1 MNDEAA
7 ITNLLYRYAELI
19 DAGDFAAAA
28 QLFRYATL
36 TSRDA
41 QGDYYQSD
49 HEQLLQRWRELIKG
63 YPSGRPETK
72 HLVTNPIVE
81 VEGDAATARSY
92 YTVLQQLGESP
103 VNVLASGRYH
113 DRFERVDGAWRFTH
127 RDYTLMDLRGDL
139 SSHLELSRFRARDR
153 SK

>member
-1 MNDEAA
+1 MNDETV
-7 ITNLLYRYAELI
+7 ITNLLYHYAELI
-19 DAGDFAAAA
+19 DAGELAVAA

-41 QGDYYQSD
+41 KGDYYEAD
-49 HEQLLQRWRELIKG
+49 CEQLLQQWRDLIKI
-63 YPSGRPETK
+63 YPSGKPETK

-81 VEGDAATARSY
+81 VDGDVATARSY

-113 DRFERVDGAWRFTH
+113 DRFERVDGTWRFTH
-127 RDYTLMDLRGDL
+127 RNYTLMDLRGDL
-139 SSHLELSRFRARDR
+139 SNHIELSRFRPRGT
-153 SK
+153 SQ